1 MSQSLSL
8 RLAVLGHLPSELQQQ
23 LAELVRSLGMT
34 VIGPATDLKQAAA
47 SLAAP
52 VPDAMLLSVLESDTQ
67 WLAMLRALPAAER
80 PVAVVMLGDRED
92 QAVEAFEMQATDF
105 VLWPASAERFS
116 EALRRARQ
124 QALHTA
130 LLRTAEE
137 FQRIAA
143 EVPAVLTW
151 RSEVREADQGG
162 TQGTTQG
169 GTTRQFA
176 RAMHNGTLVATA
188 ARASAQR
195 VSGSFSDGNLYRAS
209 DGRLEAARRL
219 PDEVVLDLA
228 SQSPEVYAASDV
240 RPLRVLVRER
250 RRTRFVSL
258 SEVDWFE
265 ADGNYI
271 RVHAGSNQYRT
282 RGTIAAIESGL
293 DPRQFVRIHRRV
305 VVNMDRVSELSPLPG
320 GDGLLTLNDGSTLR
334 LSRTYRSRV
343 R

>member
-8 RLAVLGHLPSELQQQ
+8 RLAVLGHLPPELQPQ

-34 VIGPATDLKQAAA
+34 VVGPATDLKQAAA

-151 RSEVREADQGG
+151 RSEVSEANQGS
-162 TQGTTQG
+162 TQGS
-169 GTTRQFA
+169 TRQWT

-228 SQSPEVYAASDV
+228 SQSPEAHAASDV

-271 RVHAGSNQYRT
+271 RVHAGSNHYRT

-305 VVNMDRVSELSPLPG
+305 VVNMDRVSEMSPLPG

>member
-23 LAELVRSLGMT
+23 LAALADSLDMT
-34 VIGPATDLKQAAA
+34 VIGPATDLKQAAGA
-47 SLAAP
+47 LAPP
-52 VPDAMLLSVLESDTQ
+52 VPDAMLLSVLEPDTE
-67 WLAMLRALPAAER
+67 WMAMLRALPAAER

-105 VLWPASAERFS
+105 VLWPAPSERFR

-124 QALHTA
+124 QALRTA

-151 RSEVREADQGG
+151 RSEVREADQGSTAVN
-162 TQGTTQG
+162 TQGD
-169 GTTRQFA
+169 TRQWS
-176 RAMHNGTLVATA
+176 RAMRNGTLVATA
-188 ARASAQR
+188 ARPSAQR
-195 VSGSFSDGNLYRAS
+195 VAGNFSDGNFHRAS
-209 DGRLEAARRL
+209 DGRPEAARRL
-219 PDEVVLDLA
+219 PDDVVLDLA
-228 SQSPEVYAASDV
+228 SQSPEPHAANEA

-258 SEVDWFE
+258 GDVDWFE

-271 RVHAGSNQYRT
+271 RVHAGSNHYRT
-282 RGTIAAIESGL
+282 RGTIAAIEGAL

-305 VVNMDRVSELSPLPG
+305 VVNMDRVREMSPLPG